1 MANKKIKGITIEIG
15 ADTLGLDKALKDIEQ
30 GSKVAASELREVET
44 AIKKVPESAE
54 LWKQKQDLLNNAIE
68 KSNEKVKLLEQ
79 AQKSMKDRLRDG
91 DIDQGAYDKF
101 QDKLTKAKDKLA
113 KLRDQE
119 KEFEEK
125 FARKEIDQGAYDKF
139 RKKLEDAE
147 NEVKKLETAEHSLEE
162 NLKIGNISEEQYRA
176 FQRELETAKANSRK
190 LQEQLEDTKDKV
202 VELGSKS
209 SSAANDVDDLGDEAE
224 ETGEQARRAGD
235 GGITAM
241 NVALGNLVY
250 DGIKLAING
259 LEELTTGAIKTG
271 SAFEASMSA
280 VGAISQASEKDVE
293 RLSAKA
299 KEMGATTKYT
309 AAESADAF
317 KYMAMAGWKTE
328 DMLNG
333 IDGIMGLAAASGEDL
348 AITSDIVTDALTA
361 MGYGAEE
368 AGHLADVMAAASSNA
383 NTNVSLMG
391 ETFKYAAPL
400 VGTLGYSM
408 EDTAEQIGLMAN
420 AGIKGEMAGTALRSI
435 MTRLAAP
442 TKDVQGAFAHLGI
455 EVEDAM
461 KKSDGSMR
469 TLSETMDFLRE
480 HMSGLDETEQT
491 MIASQIAGKNAL
503 SGFLAIINA
512 APDDIN
518 KLSTAIDNCDG
529 AAQNMSTTMLDNLQ
543 GDLTILD
550 SAIDGVKISLA
561 EEMTPAL
568 RELVQYS
575 TENMPAVE
583 DALIPVAKTAIGTL
597 EFVIEHLPQAVDMAK
612 TAIPVVTA
620 IGVAFTAWKV
630 TQIVD
635 KATTAMTGFSAALAA
650 NPAIAVAAGITM
662 LATAIGL
669 LYVKAETATTIYDD
683 LNAEQQKEYDIIQQN
698 RDAMQ
703 ALYDTYDSHAETIV
717 RETERTKDLWEE
729 LDSLTS
735 ASGRV
740 LDKDKERAQY
750 LLGELNEA
758 LGTEYTMTDNQID
771 GYQRLSQEIDKVIEK
786 KQAEMLLDEF
796 LAMSSEQ
803 TKSAMQA
810 KSEYESLDR
819 QRDEAKEKWDTAEAK
834 WQSITS
840 KWSGPDK
847 YLTADEYIR
856 QYGKNAR
863 DSESAMDVVVA
874 KDEYQNATTQRNEYR
889 RNYLDAM
896 SYMDK
901 LEEAQKAFTEERYD
915 DVKTI
920 LYANQDTNRQI
931 LEDDTSSLE
940 ARTQAYHDAIEK
952 VESDFELALQSR
964 RQEEIDTVLDAMTE
978 TVKLGQ
984 KAGVDTSEVFD
995 KEFKDNVQAMIDA
1008 GFDISKLSKWG
1019 KDSGV
1024 KVSDIFSQNYT
1035 EVVQNQID
1043 GGYDITDLLIWGIN
1057 SGENVGAEFSSY
1069 FTEKNQTAINKGYD
1083 VSALIEWAS
1092 SKGSEVGDV
1101 FGYGF
1106 RTAWTQYLYEVNNLI
1121 DENSINSYSDY
1132 LAQNGGQLLS
1142 MNIPHHASGGF
1153 VGIGKEAI
1161 VAEAG
1166 PELLEVMNGGIKVT
1180 PLTREAKNTPVS
1192 ASGAGK
1198 QKLVYNTINVYA
1210 SVSNDYDVRR
1220 LAERLAIEEKQIE
1233 LSRGL
1238 TNE

>member
-1 MANKKIKGITIEIG
+1 
-15 ADTLGLDKALKDIEQ
+15 
-30 GSKVAASELREVET
+30 
-44 AIKKVPESAE
+44 
-54 LWKQKQDLLNNAIE
+54 
-68 KSNEKVKLLEQ
+68 
-79 AQKSMKDRLRDG
+79 
-91 DIDQGAYDKF
+91 
-101 QDKLTKAKDKLA
+101 
-113 KLRDQE
+113 
-119 KEFEEK
+119 
-125 FARKEIDQGAYDKF
+125 
-139 RKKLEDAE
+139 
-147 NEVKKLETAEHSLEE
+147 
-162 NLKIGNISEEQYRA
+162 
-176 FQRELETAKANSRK
+176 
-190 LQEQLEDTKDKV
+190 
-202 VELGSKS
+202 
-209 SSAANDVDDLGDEAE
+209 
-224 ETGEQARRAGD
+224 
-235 GGITAM
+235 
-241 NVALGNLVY
+241 
-250 DGIKLAING
+250 
-259 LEELTTGAIKTG
+259 
-271 SAFEASMSA
+271 MSA
-280 VGAISQASEKDVE
+280 VSGATGDDFDALPDKAREMGSKTKFSASE
-293 RLSAKA
+293 
-299 KEMGATTKYT
+299 
-309 AAESADAF
+309 AAEAMN
-317 KYMAMAGWKTE
+317 YMAMAGWKTE

-420 AGIKGEMAGTALRSI
+420 AGIKGEMAGTALRLI

-461 KKSDGSMR
+461 KNSDGSMR

-543 GDLTILD
+543 GDFTILN

-561 EEMTPAL
+561 EEMTPTL

-583 DALIPVAKTAIGTL
+583 DVLIPVAKTAIGTL
-597 EFVIEHLPQAVDMAK
+597 EFVIEHLPQAIDMAK
-612 TAIPVVTA
+612 TATPVVAA
-620 IGVAFTAWKV
+620 IGVAFTACKV

-635 KATTAMTGFSAALAA
+635 KATTAMTGFSAVLAA

-669 LYVKAETATTIYDD
+669 LYVEAETATTIYDD

-717 RETERTKDLWEE
+717 RETEQTKDLWEE

-750 LLGELNEA
+750 LLGELNQA

-771 GYQRLSQEIDKVIEK
+771 GYQRLSAEIDKVIEK

-819 QRDEAKEKWDTAEAK
+819 QREAAKEKVNAAEAK
-834 WQSITS
+834 WQEITS

-847 YLTADEYIR
+847 YLTAAEYH
-856 QYGKNAR
+856 QKYGDHEWASKYANEVNSANAEYANITNEQR
-863 DSESAMDVVVA
+863 EHR
-874 KDEYQNATTQRNEYR
+874 KD
-889 RNYLDAM
+889 YLDAM

-901 LEEAQKAFTEERYD
+901 LEEAQKAFTEQRYD

-931 LEDDTSSLE
+931 LEDDTTSLE
-940 ARTQAYHDAIEK
+940 ARTTAYHDAIEQ
-952 VESDFELALQSR
+952 VESDFELALASS
-964 RQEEIDTVLDAMTE
+964 RQEEIDTVLEAMTE

-984 KAGVDTSEVFD
+984 KAGVDTSVIFD
-995 KEFKDNVQAMIDA
+995 KEFKDNVQAMLDA
-1008 GFDISKLSKWG
+1008 GFDIAKLAEWG
-1019 KDSGV
+1019 KDSSLT
-1024 KVSDIFSQNYT
+1024 VSDIFGENYTEAVQKQLDKGYDIKELSEWGMNSGLTVSEVFGDKYT
-1035 EVVQNQID
+1035 EVVQSQLD
-1043 GGYDITDLLIWGIN
+1043 AGYDISTLLLWGAR
-1057 SGENVGAEFSSY
+1057 SGL
-1069 FTEKNQTAINKGYD
+1069 D
-1083 VSALIEWAS
+1083 VSTFFSDEFKKEYQGTLNGGFDMTKMIEWAIAS
-1092 SKGSEVGDV
+1092 GEDLGDF
-1101 FGYGF
+1101 FGQSFKDAY
-1106 RTAWTQYLYEVNNLI
+1106 TQYIYGANSLI
-1121 DENSINSYSDY
+1121 NENSINSYSDY
-1132 LAQNGGQLLS
+1132 LAQHGGLQAIGWDDNLRQAIS
-1142 MNIPHHASGGF
+1142 RNATGGF
-1153 VGIGKEAI
+1153 LNIGHEGI

-1166 PELLEVMNGGIKVT
+1166 PELLQVMNGGVKIT

-1192 ASGAGK
+1192 TSGAGK
-1198 QKLVYNTINVYA
+1198 QKLIYNTINVYA